1 MKEEIKN
8 IFFDKATQE
17 DRDDFFL
24 NLQEDLKNESEF
36 KETHVLSVLHSMV
49 SLKTSDMNKGK
60 RFNTFWG
67 IVKSRQEK
75 LRKLFIIGQAAA
87 IITLVLFTANLLYAE
102 INRTESYVLRSERGS
117 ISSVEIEEGTEIWL
131 NTSSSAEVIKKGDKE
146 IIVLLDGEGYFEVEH
161 NPEREFI
168 VKAGDFQMRDIGTA
182 FNIKAYPGDN
192 ELLVSVYEGEVQFE
206 TSSYK
211 ILKKLYGGEGLE
223 VDLETGILIPT
234 LSDYMSDT
242 DWKEGKFAFEQVPFS
257 DILNEFEEWYDVE
270 FVIRNKDVK
279 DQLFTGVLKRKS
291 SINNLMLILQ
301 MTSDFEYKIEL
312 NNDGS
317 SLVLIY

>member
-17 DRDDFFL
+17 ERDDFFFK
-24 NLQEDLKNESEF
+24 LQEDLKNESEL

-49 SLKTSDMNKGK
+49 SLKTSDLNKEK

-67 IVKSRQEK
+67 TAKSRQEK
-75 LRKLFIIGQAAA
+75 LRKLSIIGQAAA
-87 IITLVLFTANLLYAE
+87 IIILVLLSANLLYAE

-146 IIVLLDGEGYFEVEH
+146 IIVLLEGEGYFEVEH

-168 VKAGDFQMRDIGTA
+168 VKAADFQIRDIGTA
-182 FNIKAYPGDN
+182 FNIKAYPDDN
-192 ELLVSVYEGEVQFE
+192 ELLVSVYEGEAQFE
-206 TSSYK
+206 TSDNN
-211 ILKKLYGGEGLE
+211 ILKNLYGGEGLK
-223 VDLETGILIPT
+223 VDLETGMRTPR
-234 LSDYMSDT
+234 LSDYMADT

-257 DILNEFEEWYDVE
+257 DILDEFEEWYDVD
-270 FVIRNKDVK
+270 FVINNNSLK

-291 SINNLMLILQ
+291 SINNLMLILK
-301 MTSDFEYKIEL
+301 MTSDFEYNIEL